1 MKYLDEFRNAEVAKS
16 LVDRIHA
23 IPLTNEV
30 KFMEVCGSHT
40 MAISRSGIRRML
52 PNQVKLLSGPGCPVC
67 VTAQEDIDIMLAF
80 ARVEN
85 VIVTTFGDMMRVPG
99 TIGSLQVEKSN
110 GADVRVVYSTL
121 DALDIARANPE
132 KRVVFLGVGFET
144 TVPTIARSI
153 EVAHDEDILNYS
165 VFLRGKTIPIP
176 MEVLASD
183 PEIGLHGFLC
193 PAHVSTIIGTKAYAG
208 LVEKYHLPCV
218 AAGFEPLDIL
228 QGVLMLLRQVSE
240 GRAENE
246 NEYSRVATE
255 NGNPA
260 ALALMDSL
268 FEPVDA
274 LWRGI
279 GMIPAT
285 GLSIRSEFAQWDAEW
300 IFAEEIK
307 GIVEDLQIQ
316 QGSSTWQA
324 MHKACQCGEVL
335 KGKIIPPQCPL
346 FAKACTPQNPVGPCM
361 VSSEGSC
368 AAYYRFER

>member
-1 MKYLDEFRNAEVAKS
+1 MKYLDEFRDPEIAKS
-16 LVDRIHA
+16 LVERIHA
-23 IPLTNEV
+23 VPVTGEV

-52 PNQVKLLSGPGCPVC
+52 PDHVKLLSGPGCPVC

-80 ARVEN
+80 GRIEN
-85 VIVTTFGDMMRVPG
+85 VIVTTFGDMIRVPG
-99 TIGSLQVEKSN
+99 TVGSLLNEKSN

-121 DALDIARANPE
+121 DALAIAREHPD

-153 EVAHDEDILNYS
+153 EVAHDEGILNYS

-193 PAHVSTIIGTKAYAG
+193 PAHVSAIIGTNSYQG
-208 LVEKYHLPCV
+208 LVDKYHLPCV

-240 GRAENE
+240 GRAVVE
-246 NEYSRVATE
+246 NEYSRVATSQ
-255 NGNPA
+255 GNPA
-260 ALALMDSL
+260 ALALMDRFL
-268 FEPVDA
+268 EPVDA
-274 LWRGI
+274 NWRGI
-279 GMIPAT
+279 GVIPAT

-300 IFAEEIK
+300 IFADEIQS
-307 GIVEDLQIQ
+307 IVEDLLSQ
-316 QGSSTWQA
+316 QEASVWQA

-346 FAKACTPQNPVGPCM
+346 FGKACTPQNPVGPCM